1 MTFYFTNLTYFSQ
14 FQVYICISCNF
25 YFLTFLHNSDF
36 ISHDYEIIS
45 LFYYFFYYY
54 LLFSLK
60 FKFITI
66 QTLFLAIAI
75 FDSDFSKFQIYN
87 NYDYFLQLRVYILW
101 VNTLQLWLFSQL
113 RVYNNNNMTIFHLA
127 IPTFFS
133 EFQVYNSD
141 FISRNCDYVSCDF
154 ELTFTILI
162 FFLKIANL

>member
-75 FDSDFSKFQIYN
+75 LILTSQNFKFITIMTISCSCEFIYCELTPCNCDFFHNCEFITITIWQFSISQ
-87 NYDYFLQLRVYILW
+87 FL
-101 VNTLQLWLFSQL
+101 LFSQ
-113 RVYNNNNMTIFHLA
+113 
-127 IPTFFS
+127 
-133 EFQVYNSD
+133 NSK
-141 FISRNCDYVSCDF
+141 
-154 ELTFTILI
+154 FTILTL
-162 FFLKIANL
+162 FLATAIMYLAILS